1 MADLRSRLAA
11 ALAGRYV
18 IEREV
23 GSGGAAIVYLAR
35 DLKHGRGVALKV
47 LRPELGASLG
57 AERFLREIRIAAGLT
72 HPHILAVHDSGE
84 ADGLLYYVM
93 PYVEGESLRERLRRE
108 GPLPVDEALRIAREV
123 ADALS
128 YAHSQG
134 VVHRDIKPGNIL
146 LVGGHAVVADFGIA
160 VAAGAEPDAL
170 TELGLAIGTPAYMS
184 PEQGGSAGPI
194 DGRTDLY
201 SLGCVLYEM
210 LTGSPPFTGLSPQVV
225 LARHASDR
233 PTPVRLAR
241 PSVPTAVDAAVGRAL
256 SKLPADRFPTA
267 QQFAEALGEVA
278 AAAGHTPARSRLRR
292 AGIAVGVAAALAILA
307 VAVMRGRAGSNPD
320 AAAAGLT
327 VIVLPFSGD
336 TLSSSPARGEIE
348 SLLRGALEWLPGV
361 SAMDGRDIAEAS
373 PEWKNGDLAGV
384 FRRARTL
391 GAKYLLVTG
400 AQNAGPGLRLTAEL
414 YRVGDNQRIV
424 KADQE
429 VGLDSLG
436 NGVDRLARDVLGPLA
451 ERERLLPND
460 RAWVLA
466 ATPSA
471 RALGRLIQG
480 QAAFE
485 RGEFDEA
492 AAAFAQA
499 VEADSDC
506 GLCYHR
512 LSTAHEWRHDFSAS
526 MAAAVAGLARQPRLR
541 PHSADLLNAQR
552 YYMMGQGDSAIA
564 AFQELVLDRPEAS
577 DGWLG
582 LAESLFHYA
591 GYSGHRATD
600 SRAAFVRLYAL
611 DSMVAAVTAYHLVD
625 LAVGDSQ
632 PKEARAWLDRMP
644 AGHPWRVMRE
654 SALALRFG
662 DTASRRL
669 ALDQL
674 SRGPRQA
681 LTQLVQVWMHG
692 PLDATVADTLATLL
706 MTPLATPADRLRGAQ
721 YRLAALS
728 ARDRW
733 PEALAAW
740 RAGRSN
746 QPFDAWIV
754 QATFA
759 GFPADSIARPM
770 FGYAERLVAE
780 GRSPDFRRPP
790 WDPLLEPFFALVHR
804 AAMSGD
810 SAGVQRL
817 LDRIVAA
824 PADAQA
830 PYPMQASLRA
840 ALEARLALLA
850 ADTGAAV
857 AALRRA
863 VSRVHGPGDGF
874 FPMISMAPERLRL
887 ATLLAAT
894 GDPAGAEQWLGS
906 FSETWAVA
914 DAMFTPRARALLA
927 HLKVS
932 PSPPPAERSQ

>member
-1 MADLRSRLAA
+1 VADLRSRLAA

-35 DLKHGRGVALKV
+35 DLKHGRAVAVKV

-160 VAAGAEPDAL
+160 VAAGVESDAL

-210 LTGSPPFTGLSPQVV
+210 LTGSPPFTGPSPQAV

-233 PTPVRLAR
+233 PSPVRMAR
-241 PSVPTAVDAAVGRAL
+241 PSIPTSVDAAVGRAL

-267 QQFAEALGEVA
+267 QQFAEALGGVA
-278 AAAGHTPARSRLRR
+278 AAAGHPPARSRLRR
-292 AGIAVGVAAALAILA
+292 AGVAVALAAALAVLA
-307 VAVMRGRAGSNPD
+307 VAVMRGRTGGNRD
-320 AAAAGLT
+320 AAAGLT
-327 VIVLPFSGD
+327 VVVLPFSGD
-336 TLSSSPARGEIE
+336 TLSSSTGRGEIE

-361 SAMDGRDIAEAS
+361 SAMDGRDIAETS
-373 PEWKNGDLAGV
+373 PEWRSGDLAGV
-384 FRRARTL
+384 FRRATGL

-400 AQNAGPGLRLTAEL
+400 SQNAGAGLRLTAEL
-414 YRVGDNQRIV
+414 YRAGDGQRIV
-424 KADQE
+424 KAEQS
-429 VGLDSLG
+429 VGSDSLG
-436 NGVDRLARDVLGPLA
+436 SGVDRLARDVLGPLA
-451 ERERLLPND
+451 ERERLLAND

-485 RGEFDEA
+485 RSEFDEA

-526 MAAAVAGLARQPRLR
+526 MAAALAGLARQPRLR

-644 AGHPWRVMRE
+644 GGHPWRVMRE

-662 DTASRRL
+662 DTASRRV
-669 ALDQL
+669 ALEQL
-674 SRGPRQA
+674 GRGPRQA

-721 YRLAALS
+721 YRLAAL
-728 ARDRW
+728 AAEDRW
-733 PEALAAW
+733 SEALAAW
-740 RAGRSN
+740 RAARSDR
-746 QPFDAWIV
+746 PFDAWIV

-759 GFPADSIARPM
+759 GFPADSVARPM
-770 FGYAERLVAE
+770 FAYAERLVAS
-780 GRSPDFRRPP
+780 GRSPDFRQPP

-804 AAMSGD
+804 AAVSGD

-817 LDRIVAA
+817 LDRIATT
-824 PADAQA
+824 PAEAQA
-830 PYPMQASLRA
+830 PYPMEASLRA

-874 FPMISMAPERLRL
+874 FPMTSMAPERLQL

-894 GDPAGAEQWLGS
+894 GDRAAAEQWLES